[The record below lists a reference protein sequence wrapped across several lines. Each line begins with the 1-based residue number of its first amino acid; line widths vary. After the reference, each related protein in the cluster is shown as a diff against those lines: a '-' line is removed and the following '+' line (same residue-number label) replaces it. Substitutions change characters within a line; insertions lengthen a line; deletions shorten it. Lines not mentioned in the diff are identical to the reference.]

1 MQKMAASLV
10 AQINAASNIMSSM
23 PGNELGI
30 HRVATAQRIQLSEQ
44 FRKAKT
50 SIVGISDIMTAIDG
64 SSFPQLDK
72 DAMKDVLTKCN
83 VVGGIKESKFQ
94 NWESLMAFTSSSMVA
109 AKGTGGFTT
118 KTLHL
123 YLRMG
128 LRDPSEK
135 TFRALADLISI
146 GTQGMEKV
154 MAMNSDQRQ
163 AGLDSVKALFRNAVN
178 GLPPSDLALL
188 PSTPED
194 LQVAS
199 PEAYDRAYSTDPPE
213 VLEMDPLNL
222 QLFRGPGRCRKE
234 KASRVLSVVQP
245 AVPNIQRELAVGM
258 NMMMERMSS
267 MFDNRPRIEIFRD
280 GYNRDRNQTHSPV
293 TDAPRQS
300 QLEDAPGPRPAVQK
314 QTCHDSKTML
324 DKVSSEID
332 DAMAAKK
339 QNISRNQEKAG
350 RS

>member
-1 MQKMAASLV
+1 MAASLV
-10 AQINAASNIMSSM
+10 AQINVASNIMSSM

-30 HRVATAQRIQLSEQ
+30 NRVATAQRIQLQEQ

-50 SIVGISDIMTAIDG
+50 SIVGISDIMTAIDA

-83 VVGGIKESKFQ
+83 VVGGITESKFQ
-94 NWESLMAFTSSSMVA
+94 NWESLMAFPSSSMVA
-109 AKGTGGFTT
+109 AKGTGAFTT

-146 GTQGMEKV
+146 GTQGMEKA
-154 MAMNSDQRQ
+154 MTMNSDQRQ
-163 AGLDSVKALFRNAVN
+163 AALDSVKALFRNAVN

-194 LQVAS
+194 LQVAY
-199 PEAYDRAYSTDPPE
+199 PEAYDRAYSTDPPG
-213 VLEMDPLNL
+213 VLEIDPLNL

-234 KASRVLSVVQP
+234 KASRVLTVVQP

-267 MFDNRPRIEIFRD
+267 MFVDNRPRIDIFRD
-280 GYNRDRNQTHSPV
+280 GDNRDRNQYTNAPI

-300 QLEDAPGPRPAVQK
+300 QLEAPPGPREQK
-314 QTCHDSKTML
+314 QTCHDSKAML

-339 QNISRNQEKAG
+339 ENTGRNQEKAG